1 MIAAP
6 IVITGSTVDSMPT
19 ARPAM
24 ILVAGPVWLASAML
38 STGR

>member
-1 MIAAP
+1 MIAMP

-19 ARPAM
+19 ASPAM
-24 ILVAGPVWLASAML
+24 MFVAGPVWLASAML